1 MISRI
6 REVLPPAEA
15 KAARAGTVRR
25 ARAGASGGV
34 FGGTPRFRCH
44 FNDPVFG
51 ALSSIPGAPSALW
64 HHLPAP
70 MLRLDI
76 TPFKSGV
83 HQVEL
88 DPDPEDLEFDLEP
101 FDDVHDISD
110 IYVDIT
116 IQAHRDRLLLHIDV
130 EAEAELTCSRT
141 LKTFEETVFGQYSVL
156 FGPEE
161 LVGTETD
168 DYDEVRP
175 LSRGDREV
183 DITDVVRD
191 TIMIAIPQRKVAPG
205 AEEEDIAMEFGA
217 PDDPDEVEEPV
228 DPRWSELQKLKS
240 DDE

>member
-1 MISRI
+1 
-6 REVLPPAEA
+6 
-15 KAARAGTVRR
+15 
-25 ARAGASGGV
+25 
-34 FGGTPRFRCH
+34 
-44 FNDPVFG
+44 
-51 ALSSIPGAPSALW
+51 
-64 HHLPAP
+64 

-88 DPDPEDLEFDLEP
+88 DPDPADLEFDLEP
-101 FDDVHDISD
+101 FDDVHDVSD

-205 AEEEDIAMEFGA
+205 AEDEDIDMEFGA
-217 PDDPDEVEEPV
+217 PDDPDEAEEPV